1 MKTEIKRLM
10 NPSDVKMMLESLKQ
24 ILHEGPDDRFRSQL
38 GRAVD
43 DILAGKMNIS
53 ELPDYLRPVLRR
65 LAVSYQ
71 EAGLSG
77 PLKATMNLMRL

>member
-1 MKTEIKRLM
+1 M
-10 NPSDVKMMLESLKQ
+10 NHSDVKVMLESLRA

-38 GRAVD
+38 TKAVD
-43 DILAGKMNIS
+43 DILAGRMNIS

-71 EAGLSG
+71 EAGLSA